1 MMNRGNIKRH
11 LRPFPLMSDDSVNVE
26 SRTSSQDKRWTIMA
40 ALLGTNTALML
51 FQGIEQERTPK
62 AVREVALTIVAAALP
77 FQAIYFLIYTYVLE
91 HKASLS
97 TERLQ
102 RLELASAV
110 CQVVA
115 YLSLSSVALM
125 WYDLSPFVG
134 FAFAAS
140 TVLAVLLIRV
150 VMMGGLD
157 GPPPQPES
165 SSQGLKRQG

>member
-1 MMNRGNIKRH
+1 
-11 LRPFPLMSDDSVNVE
+11 MSEDSVNVE

-51 FQGIEQERTPK
+51 FQGIEQERSPK

-91 HKASLS
+91 HKSSLS
-97 TERLQ
+97 EERLQ

-125 WYDLSPFVG
+125 WYDLSPLIG
-134 FAFAAS
+134 FAFAGS
-140 TVLAVLLIRV
+140 SVLAVLLIRV
-150 VMMGGLD
+150 VMMGDLG
-157 GPPPQPES
+157 S
-165 SSQGLKRQG
+165 SVDASETTSQGLKR